1 MADPKNEPGKTPS
14 ADKRTMGSDTGA
26 GAKISAGTS
35 VGNVGQSPMPHAHD
49 ESKPAQSSTL
59 ASHTSKPLGGQGADR
74 NQSSPQS
81 GQERS
86 RQSAQGQSGSMAEKA
101 QQSAS
106 QAGERV
112 RETAEQVR
120 QKAGEAYDDAAE
132 WAQDTY
138 ERVSHWASDT
148 YENQSDRMG
157 DMRNR
162 STRAFGTA
170 RGSVQNYVSENPMV
184 VGLVGLAAGLLIGA
198 LLPRTRRENEV
209 FGEWADEVRNQ
220 GLRYAREATNMGR
233 DYVEEAFSGEDPRF
247 SKHESEFRPDQPG
260 SNRH

>member
-1 MADPKNEPGKTPS
+1 MADPKNETGKTS
-14 ADKRTMGSDTGA
+14 TNDKRPAGSDTGA
-26 GAKISAGTS
+26 GGKISAGTS
-35 VGNVGQSPMPHAHD
+35 VGNVGQPPMPHAHD
-49 ESKPAQSSTL
+49 EPKSSQSATL

-74 NQSSPQS
+74 AQSSGQS
-81 GQERS
+81 GQERTG
-86 RQSAQGQSGSMAEKA
+86 QSSQGQSGSMADRA
-101 QQSAS
+101 QQGAS

-112 RETAEQVR
+112 RDTADQVR
-120 QKAGEAYDDAAE
+120 QRAGEAYEGAAD

-138 ERVSHWASDT
+138 ERVSDWASDT
-148 YENQSDRMG
+148 YEGQAGRMS
-157 DMRNR
+157 DMRDR
-162 STRAFGTA
+162 STRAFGNA
-170 RGSVQNYVSENPMV
+170 RGSVQSYVAENPMV

-198 LLPRTRRENEV
+198 LLPRTRREDEV

-233 DYVEEAFSGEDPRF
+233 EYVEEAFSGEDPRF